1 MIQGYAGFHLL
12 GSSGLFPNR
21 SGLVRVRACVALGLT
36 IAVFRSTRSTGES
49 ATARQH
55 RLHTADNGQQ
65 NGDSSSHGSH
75 SGILSH
81 ESRRLLRH
89 ISCYRE
95 CPFVRMS
102 RIWPLSLPS
111 LKHWFCGQCSRKS
124 RKYRSGEATSI
135 KPSCSW
141 SGGEVHAPAVTHE
154 GRCGDFPE
162 LKHSNDPNTM
172 SILPKQ

>member
-81 ESRRLLRH
+81 ETRRLLRH
-89 ISCYRE
+89 ISFYRK
-95 CPFVRMS
+95 CLLTWMS
-102 RIWPLSLPS
+102 PKYPQRWMG
-111 LKHWFCGQCSRKS
+111 LKHRTYRQHSRQSWYHPTIDSLMERHPCGVIDTINLS
-124 RKYRSGEATSI
+124 
-135 KPSCSW
+135 
-141 SGGEVHAPAVTHE
+141 
-154 GRCGDFPE
+154 
-162 LKHSNDPNTM
+162 
-172 SILPKQ
+172 